1 MRILFTGK
9 RLFVCLRIDFVLF
22 MSVQNI
28 LGMLQSFPVSKE
40 SEDGPRRNF
49 MIKDFMARASNSAYF
64 H

>member
-1 MRILFTGK
+1 
-9 RLFVCLRIDFVLF
+9 